1 MEEDEHK
8 YTMSITLYALKHM
21 GAGLYSSMPA
31 VLSEAVANAWD
42 ADATRVDI
50 TTDFDVGTITI
61 EDNGHGMDVADANE
75 KYLSVGYERRIAGEG
90 ITPRLK
96 RKVMGR
102 KGIGK
107 LSLFAIAKTV
117 TVHSV
122 KEGATHGFVMDEK
135 DIEEA
140 AKNRN
145 HVYHPD
151 AVVPGEI
158 DIEEGTR
165 IILSN
170 LKQEKGRPG
179 AMVTK
184 IARRFSVIGESDK
197 FDVSVNGNLITP
209 EDRNYHRKLQYV
221 WAFGWRG
228 RHAAGNAKAER
239 RFALSPEV
247 RVGSSVE
254 LVDGWIGTAEKA
266 GDMREPET
274 KESINEIAVMVR
286 GKMAQDDVLK
296 EIGEGGMYSKYLIG
310 EIIADFLDRDED
322 EDISTTGREHIKK
335 DSERYR
341 AVVDKIRE
349 DLKTIQSK
357 WTELRNEEGKG
368 KALEIP
374 QIKEWYEGLPSE
386 HKSVAKKL
394 FGKINQLTIESDDTR
409 RRLFVSS
416 ILAFEALKLRNLL
429 DRLNE
434 INVNNLETVND
445 IFVQL
450 DDLEASAYYQ
460 ITRGRLEVIRE
471 LNEAVDEN
479 TRERVIQNHLFKH
492 LWLLDPSWERAAQTE
507 RMESRVEKAFD
518 SINAGLSE
526 EQRNGRLDIKYKTT
540 GNKHVVI
547 ELKRPGVTIDS
558 SELQKQVKK
567 YRGAVLNILKDQGKS
582 REYVEFVCVVGRDP
596 KDWGDYDKAEE
607 ESRDALEKLKARIVK
622 YDELINNAQM
632 AYQDYTAQKKNVART
647 FNLIREIALDDGT
660 L

>member
-1 MEEDEHK
+1 MAEDEHK

-42 ADATRVDI
+42 ADATQVNI
-50 TTDFDVGTITI
+50 TTDFDRGTITI

-96 RKVMGR
+96 RQVMGR

-107 LSLFAIAKTV
+107 LSLFAIARTV

-122 KEGATHGFVMDEK
+122 KDGATHGFVMDEK
-135 DIEEA
+135 DIEDA
-140 AKNRN
+140 AKRRKPA
-145 HVYHPD
+145 YHPD
-151 AVVPGEI
+151 AVDPEET
-158 DIEEGTR
+158 DIEQGTR

-179 AMVTK
+179 ALVTK
-184 IARRFSVIGESDK
+184 IARRFSVIGENDR
-197 FDVSVNGNLITP
+197 FDVSVNGKLITP
-209 EDRNYHRKLQYV
+209 ENRNYYRKLQYI
-221 WAFGWRG
+221 WTFGWRG
-228 RHAAGNAKAER
+228 KRAARDAKVER
-239 RFALSPEV
+239 RFALAPDVS
-247 RVGSSVE
+247 VGSSANRI
-254 LVDGWIGTAEKA
+254 DGWIGTVEKA

-286 GKMAQDDVLK
+286 GKMAQDDILK
-296 EIGEGGMYSKYLIG
+296 EIGEGGMYSKYVIG
-310 EIIADFLDRDED
+310 EIIADFLDQDDED
-322 EDISTTGREHIKK
+322 DISTTGREHIKT
-335 DSERYR
+335 DSDRYK
-341 AVVDKIRE
+341 ALVDKIRE
-349 DLKTIQSK
+349 DLKTIQNK
-357 WTELRNEEGKG
+357 WTELRNEEGRS

-374 QIKEWYEGLPSE
+374 QIKEWYGDLPSE

-409 RRLFVSS
+409 RRLFISA
-416 ILAFEALKLRNLL
+416 ILAFEGLKLRNLL
-429 DRLNE
+429 DRLND
-434 INVNNLETVND
+434 IDVNNLETVNAV
-445 IFVQL
+445 FVQL

-471 LNEAVDEN
+471 LNDAVDEN
-479 TRERVIQNHLFKH
+479 TRERVIQEHLFKH

-507 RMESRVEKAFD
+507 LMESRVEKAFD
-518 SINAGLSE
+518 AINASLSE

-540 GNKHVVI
+540 GNKHVII
-547 ELKRPGVTIDS
+547 ELKRPGVAVDS

-567 YRGAVLNILKDQGKS
+567 YRGAVLNILKAQGKP

-632 AYQDYTAQKKNVART
+632 AYRDYTRQKKNVAKT
-647 FNLIREIALDDGT
+647 FNLIREIGLDDGI